1 MAELLGIKSDCRT
14 SVSVRDFFGTFA
26 DGSTHFT
33 NGTLPFHGNYLN
45 SFHISSECKCFH
57 AKIFIDE
64 MPQWNVNYFREA
76 WYRSHHSHSDFLI
89 MFPPFTQSVTS
100 VYSIRFQDAL
110 IWSIHK
116 YHEYITFYTNCANLR
131 MEFMNKN

>member
-14 SVSVRDFFGTFA
+14 SVSVRDFLELLPMARLISQTGC
-26 DGSTHFT
+26 
-33 NGTLPFHGNYLN
+33 LPFHGNYLN

-57 AKIFIDE
+57 AKNFNDE

-89 MFPPFTQSVTS
+89 LFPPFNQSVTS

-116 YHEYITFYTNCANLR
+116 YHEYIIFYTNCANLR